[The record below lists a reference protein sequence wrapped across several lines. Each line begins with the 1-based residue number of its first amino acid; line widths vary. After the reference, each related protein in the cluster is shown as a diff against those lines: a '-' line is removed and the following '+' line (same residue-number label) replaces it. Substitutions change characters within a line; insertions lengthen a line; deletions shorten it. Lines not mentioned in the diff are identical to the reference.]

1 MRTVAY
7 AAIALAA
14 GAQAFAPVPMAGMA
28 RKGAMS
34 LRMSEDPAA
43 VMARVNAMLSGKPV
57 EAVAAS
63 IESSYKA
70 PAAAPAANY
79 ENPDDVMARVNAMM
93 SGAPAPAARAA
104 APAYSAPA
112 PQAAPREDA
121 ASIMA
126 RVNAQSGGAPAPQPT
141 SSWRWSGKDT
151 GGYNPRA
158 RGGRAPSSAGAGP
171 SYAAAPAAAA
181 GPSY

>member
-1 MRTVAY
+1 
-7 AAIALAA
+7 
-14 GAQAFAPVPMAGMA
+14 
-28 RKGAMS
+28 
-34 LRMSEDPAA
+34 
-43 VMARVNAMLSGKPV
+43 
-57 EAVAAS
+57 
-63 IESSYKA
+63 
-70 PAAAPAANY
+70 
-79 ENPDDVMARVNAMM
+79 MARVNAMM
-93 SGAPAPAARAA
+93 SGAPVPAARAA
-104 APAYSAPA
+104 PAPSYSAPA
-112 PQAAPREDA
+112 PVAAPREDA

-181 GPSY
+181 EDPAAVLARAMAMMK